1 MISPT
6 KQFLNQQ
13 GWVYIWGHLLKKTE
27 GLNYDIVQIFER
39 LALTHAADQQGRLP
53 GDERDVVQAVLMDD
67 EYLAVPILTG
77 EAIDNDGNFP
87 IDDE

>member
-13 GWVYIWGHLLKKTE
+13 GRVHIWGHLLKETE
-27 GLNYDIVQIFER
+27 GLNHDIVQIFER
-39 LALTHAADQQGRLP
+39 LTLPHAADQQGRLP
-53 GDERDVVQAVLMDD
+53 GDERDVVQAVLVDD
-67 EYLAVPILTG
+67 EYLAVRILAG
-77 EAIDNDGNFP
+77 EAIDNDSNFP